1 MDLDRMLEDARAD
14 VPDGL
19 VARIVAAAPSTE
31 AQRRVFWADV
41 EGAARRT
48 LAVAVLAACISV
60 GVALSTVLS
69 GGTPGGTPDNTRT
82 ASIVEGYVQIDPITG
97 DVETP

>member
-69 GGTPGGTPDNTRT
+69 SGTPDNTRT